1 MLLCHTIFYCM
12 TSTVGTTKIFY
23 QKLSPNN
30 IIIKRLL
37 IDQITLNPPP
47 EPETVC
53 LTAKMN
59 VRKSSINVKKY

>member
-1 MLLCHTIFYCM
+1 M
-12 TSTVGTTKIFY
+12 TSTVGTTKIFL

-47 EPETVC
+47 NSHTIY
-53 LTAKMN
+53 LTAKISQ
-59 VRKSSINVKKY
+59 R